1 MSNGNNNTGHP
12 LTPRGMSVPCAR
24 GALTHGE
31 SAVLVCVLEAL
42 ISPLKATLLALC
54 LGRFTFMDCS
64 DGSPSSWAEGDGHH
78 RIAQMGAKG
87 DESVL
92 LTPSLLECGLT
103 VTSPEGHSR
112 VR

>member
-1 MSNGNNNTGHP
+1 MSNGNNNTGQP
-12 LTPRGMSVPCAR
+12 LTPRGMSEPCATVH
-24 GALTHGE
+24 GHGE

-42 ISPLKATLLALC
+42 ICPLKATLLALC

-64 DGSPSSWAEGDGHH
+64 DGSPSSWAEGDGCH

-92 LTPSLLECGLT
+92 PIPSLLECGLT
-103 VTSPEGHSR
+103 VPPEGHSR